1 MTKKIVI
8 AIAGSVLL
16 AFAGCLAVH
25 TKVELH
31 YLVFL
36 FVVSSMILSTV
47 AVLLVTEEEKTFDF
61 YVWMGIL
68 LTVPAIWWVQ
78 VLTI

>member
-1 MTKKIVI
+1 MTKNIII
-8 AIAGSVLL
+8 AIVGSMLL

-47 AVLLVTEEEKTFDF
+47 AVLFLTEDEKNFDF
-61 YVWMGIL
+61 YCWMTIL
-68 LTVPAIWWVQ
+68 LTVPALLWAQ
-78 VLTI
+78 VLTL